1 MKDRHTNGVALLG
14 KSHINDGYIIKTRN
28 TKMYV
33 SVSVCVCE
41 REREREIVP
50 GMWERKREESRRA
63 RRDLNNAAMAE
74 AGIE

>member
-41 REREREIVP
+41 RERERERSYL
-50 GMWERKREESRRA
+50 GCGKGRGRRA
-63 RRDLNNAAMAE
+63 GE
-74 AGIE
+74 QGGISTTLPWLKLG

>member
-1 MKDRHTNGVALLG
+1 VW
-14 KSHINDGYIIKTRN
+14 
-28 TKMYV
+28 
-33 SVSVCVCE
+33 E

-74 AGIE
+74 AGIEWWTVEKRDLPGLPRRKIPVQLLTQVDFYKDKKGGVK